1 MLPESHNWCYI
12 APPPSEETQ
21 KALRNARK
29 ERKRVQAKTGEI
41 TTTPGVLQSLQEEAE
56 VEAAKRVP
64 KKQCLFLHKD
74 TVAGDNKNDNV

>member
-21 KALRNARK
+21 KALTNARK

-41 TTTPGVLQSLQEEAE
+41 TTTPAVLQSLQEEAE
-56 VEAAKRVP
+56 VSSKKSAQEAMFVFP
-64 KKQCLFLHKD
+64 
-74 TVAGDNKNDNV
+74 